1 MTYYTLTVFLSAFLL
16 FQVQP
21 LIGKYILPWFG
32 GVPSV
37 WSTSMLFFQVLLV
50 GGHAYAYWLVG
61 RLSARK
67 QGIVHLALLG
77 ISLCLLLVT
86 GLVWDSPITPGAH
99 WKPLGTEVPM
109 WQILKTLAVSVGL
122 PYFILST
129 TNPLMQTWLN
139 YHDPERSPYL
149 LYALSNAGSLL
160 GLVAYPF
167 LVEPALV
174 LKTQANLWAWG
185 YIAFAVCVGYGAL
198 RTKRLNAAV
207 VGHKVEPAAPQA
219 RPPAEGEAR
228 PGVTIR
234 FFWVTLSTC
243 AAVMLL
249 ATTNQISQEVSVI
262 PFLWVLPLTLYL
274 LSFILCFSGKRWYSR
289 TGYTVSLF
297 IGNAIFCWLFYY
309 GQETLNILVQIG
321 VYSLVLFLCCMICHG
336 ELARLKPHPRYLTS
350 FYLLISTGGALGGLA
365 VNLVAPYVFTGF
377 WEFPVGLLGCWG
389 LLLIAFF
396 AGDWRSDRR
405 RWASPLTDTLLMSG
419 IAMLGVTL
427 FLYVHKDSMS
437 VLQSSRNFYGVLRVK
452 EINADE
458 PHQQAYELVH
468 GTTIHGF
475 QYLEEEK
482 RGLPT
487 VYYTEGSG
495 VGLAILHHPQRDAG
509 LRIGVVGLGVGTL
522 AAYGRPSDTIRFYE
536 INPEVIRLA
545 EGEGSYFTYLK
556 DCPARVEIVP
566 GDARISMEREWA
578 AGDLQ
583 RFDLLVVD
591 AFNDGSIPVHLLTKE
606 AFDTYLSHLQPDGV
620 MALHISNRHMDLRPV
635 VQELADY
642 FRLGTALINDEGDG
656 GRVSSSMWMLVT
668 RSEEF
673 LKQPQIAGRSSPQP
687 AYAGLRLWTDD
698 YSNLFQILNMGK
710 PSGMLSE
717 DSIKMNP

>member
-1 MTYYTLTVFLSAFLL
+1 MIYTLTVFLSAFLL
-16 FQVQP
+16 FQIQP
-21 LIGKYILPWFG
+21 LIGKCILPWFG

-50 GGHAYAYWLVG
+50 GGHAYAHWLVG

-67 QGIVHLALLG
+67 QRIVHLALLG

-99 WKPLGTEVPM
+99 WKPSGKFPM
-109 WQILKTLAVSVGL
+109 WQIPKTLAVSVGL

-139 YHDPERSPYL
+139 YHDPERSPYR

-160 GLVAYPF
+160 GLVTYPF

-198 RTKRLNAAV
+198 RTRRLNAAV
-207 VGHKVEPAAPQA
+207 AGHAAGSTAPKA
-219 RPPAEGEAR
+219 RPLAEGEAR
-228 PGVTIR
+228 PGLTIR
-234 FFWVTLSTC
+234 FFWVALSAC
-243 AAVMLL
+243 ASVMLL

-274 LSFILCFSGKRWYSR
+274 LSFILCFSSKRWYSR
-289 TGYTVSLF
+289 IGYTVALF

-309 GQETLNILVQIG
+309 GQEALNILVQIG

-350 FYLLISTGGALGGLA
+350 FYLLISTGGALGGIA

-389 LLLIAFF
+389 LLLIAF
-396 AGDWRSDRR
+396 
-405 RWASPLTDTLLMSG
+405 
-419 IAMLGVTL
+419 
-427 FLYVHKDSMS
+427 
-437 VLQSSRNFYGVLRVK
+437 
-452 EINADE
+452 
-458 PHQQAYELVH
+458 
-468 GTTIHGF
+468 
-475 QYLEEEK
+475 
-482 RGLPT
+482 
-487 VYYTEGSG
+487 
-495 VGLAILHHPQRDAG
+495 
-509 LRIGVVGLGVGTL
+509 
-522 AAYGRPSDTIRFYE
+522 
-536 INPEVIRLA
+536 
-545 EGEGSYFTYLK
+545 
-556 DCPARVEIVP
+556 
-566 GDARISMEREWA
+566 
-578 AGDLQ
+578 
-583 RFDLLVVD
+583 
-591 AFNDGSIPVHLLTKE
+591 LLTKE
-606 AFDTYLSHLQPDGV
+606 AFDTYSSHLQPDGIL
-620 MALHISNRHMDLRPV
+620 ALHISNRHMDLRPV

-668 RSEEF
+668 RSEKF
-673 LKQPQIAGRSSPQP
+673 LEQPQIAGQSSPQP
-687 AYAGLRLWTDD
+687 AYPGFRLWTDD
-698 YSNLFQILNMGK
+698 YSNLFQILNMDQ

-717 DSIKMNP
+717 DSIKMHP